1 MAFEPAYIDVN
12 GLPMALHPA
21 PGLDGKLKEDVARL
35 AAAGV
40 AAVVTTLTD
49 EELTNLGIP
58 TLGQEVEA
66 AGMQWFHLPVKDK
79 SLPDAGF
86 EARWAEAREE
96 LTALMESGQRVS
108 VHCRGGTGRTGLV
121 AAKLLL
127 ESGADWQE
135 TLGRI
140 REARPGALEAESQL
154 GYLQG

>member
-12 GLPMALHPA
+12 GLPPALHPA
-21 PGLDGKLKEDVARL
+21 PGLEGKLSEDVALL

-40 AAVVTTLTD
+40 AAVVTTLTG
-49 EELTNLGIP
+49 EELTRLGIP
-58 TLGQEVEA
+58 TLGEEVEA
-66 AGMQWFHLPVKDK
+66 AGMQWVHLPVQDK
-79 SLPDAGF
+79 SLPDAEF
-86 EARWAEAREE
+86 EARWAEARDG

-135 TLGRI
+135 TLDRI
-140 REARPGALEAESQL
+140 REARPGALAADSQL

>member
-1 MAFEPAYIDVN
+1 MAFEPAFIDVN

-21 PGLDGKLKEDVARL
+21 PGLDGTLSEDVAVL

-49 EELTNLGIP
+49 EELTRFGIP
-58 TLGQEVEA
+58 TLKEEVEA
-66 AGMQWFHLPVKDK
+66 AGMQWVHLPVKDK
-79 SLPDAGF
+79 SLPDSGF
-86 EARWAEAREE
+86 DARWAEVRET
-96 LTALMESGQRVS
+96 LTALMESGRRVS

-127 ESGADWQE
+127 DSGADWQE
-135 TLGRI
+135 TLERV
-140 REARPGALEAESQL
+140 REARPGALEHESQL